1 MQSAINSCNSL
12 HLHSKHRRRDF
23 RDLVF
28 FFLEHGSVS
37 TEEEIIG
44 RRRSQFLRMFT
55 GRTSTFLSLSGLH
68 SLHYRLPSGLDKVN
82 PSSFI
87 VRYLKSN
94 LDDVVLKLI
103 ILNGWARIPHSW
115 RRAINGLVGELDEK
129 AKIIHEDLT
138 NHVCTLI
145 PFEKL

>member
-68 SLHYRLPSGLDKVN
+68 SLHYRLP
-82 PSSFI
+82 
-87 VRYLKSN
+87 RCCLKAYHPEWLGKDSTF
-94 LDDVVLKLI
+94 LETGDQ
-103 ILNGWARIPHSW
+103 WTC
-115 RRAINGLVGELDEK
+115 RRAG
-129 AKIIHEDLT
+129 
-138 NHVCTLI
+138 
-145 PFEKL
+145 